1 MATEKQIAANR
12 ANAQHCTGPKT
23 EEGKAN
29 SSKNSFKHGLDAKS
43 EIIRYE
49 KREDYDKLIAEYY
62 ARFNPATPEERAL
75 VDDLIKSEWHGRRFH
90 AVDALVLDRAIENVP
105 SGNLGIAYTNCA
117 ATLSRVE
124 RRINSAQR
132 NFQRALK
139 QLLELQANRPELSA
153 VPEAA
158 QTETT
163 QNPPEPDTQNT
174 TLNPKSV
181 SFSTIDESPAELS
194 IETPLVTPIT
204 EENPPIAA

>member
-105 SGNLGIAYTNCA
+105 SGNLGIALYELRRHTESRRTPHQLRPAQLPACA
-117 ATLSRVE
+117 QAAPRTPGQSPRTL
-124 RRINSAQR
+124 RRPGGCPN
-132 NFQRALK
+132 
-139 QLLELQANRPELSA
+139 
-153 VPEAA
+153 
-158 QTETT
+158 
-163 QNPPEPDTQNT
+163 
-174 TLNPKSV
+174 
-181 SFSTIDESPAELS
+181 
-194 IETPLVTPIT
+194 
-204 EENPPIAA
+204 